1 MDSTLIQRKLEPCL
15 DHHHS
20 LLLLAHVNVESTK
33 ILTLSAKRY
42 IRKKESLVCQTAY
55 KKRETRDMRFGEE
68 ILSTAVI
75 FGRNRH
81 SSTAVF
87 EREEKLF
94 HPGSGSSAK

>member
-1 MDSTLIQRKLEPCL
+1 
-15 DHHHS
+15 
-20 LLLLAHVNVESTK
+20 V
-33 ILTLSAKRY
+33 KR
-42 IRKKESLVCQTAY
+42 RKKESLVCQTAY

-87 EREEKLF
+87 EREARPLPERKVHRIQWTLGNGVEEERNKKPNFFIQAQKDNRFLEKVVQVV
-94 HPGSGSSAK
+94 S